1 MNNLSDGDWAAW
13 IALRMIRGIGNI
25 VGMSLIKS
33 FAGPREILDAG
44 TQRLECSGVRR
55 SLARE
60 IARFDGWAAVEDQLR
75 RLDKVGGRLV
85 TWHDESYPALLRHIH
100 DPPLY
105 LYVRGDLDEVS
116 PESAQTVAIVG
127 SRSPTSYGRKMA
139 RAISAGLAEQG
150 VTVVSGMARGI
161 DAEAHWSALRCGG
174 RTVAV
179 LGCGIDVVYPSEHH
193 HLMHRA
199 AKSGAVVSEL
209 PMGTIPDADNFPGR
223 NRIISGMTL
232 ATVVVEAAERS
243 GSLITARFAGEQGR
257 EVFAVPGPVGSRSQG
272 PHKLLR
278 QGANLAENA
287 NDVLREVA
295 PQLGPAQGVL
305 PVPLNR
311 DEGRLMGLLKGATVG
326 LDDLVR
332 AGGLDSSTTLQ
343 ILLDLELR
351 GLVRQLPGKCYALG
365 DAAGSSGGSE

>member
-1 MNNLSDGDWAAW
+1 MNNLDSGDWGAW
-13 IALRMIRGIGNI
+13 IALRMIRGIGNV
-25 VGMSLIKS
+25 VGLSLIKS
-33 FAGPREILDAG
+33 FSGPREILDAG

-60 IARFDGWAAVEDQLR
+60 IARFSDWSAVEDQLR
-75 RLDKVGGRLV
+75 RLDKIGGRLV
-85 TWHDESYPALLRHIH
+85 TWHDESYPAVLRHIH
-100 DPPLY
+100 DPPLF
-105 LYVRGDLDEVS
+105 LYVRGDLADVS
-116 PESAQTVAIVG
+116 SESAQAVAIVG
-127 SRSPTSYGRKMA
+127 SRSPTSYGRRMA
-139 RAISAGLAEQG
+139 RSLASGLAEKG

-161 DAEAHWSALRCGG
+161 DAEAHWAALRCGG
-174 RTVAV
+174 RTIAV

-193 HLMHRA
+193 HLMART
-199 AKSGAVVSEL
+199 AKCGALVSEL
-209 PMGTIPDADNFPGR
+209 PMGTKPDAENFPGR

-243 GSLITARFAGEQGR
+243 GSLITARFANEQGR

-272 PHKLLR
+272 PHKLLK
-278 QGANLAENA
+278 QGATLAENA

-295 PQLGPAQGVL
+295 PQLGPVQTLL
-305 PVPLNR
+305 PLALSR
-311 DEGRLMGLLKGATVG
+311 DEGRVVGLLKGARVG

-332 AGGLDSSTTLQ
+332 AAGLDTATTLR